1 MQLRLNPRRKES
13 FFQKRLVIKIVL
25 FTLIFSLAIF
35 LIDKIEKPAPNK
47 LIKHKISNDKLIT
60 IK

>member
-1 MQLRLNPRRKES
+1 MQLRLNPRRQES
-13 FFQKRLVIKIVL
+13 FFSKKLVIKIVL
-25 FTLIFSLAIF
+25 FAIIFSLAIF

>member
-1 MQLRLNPRRKES
+1 MQLRLNPRQKES
-13 FFQKRLVIKIVL
+13 FFQKRLVIKIV
-25 FTLIFSLAIF
+25 FFATIFSIAIF
-35 LIDKIEKPAPNK
+35 LIDKIEKPAPSK

>member
-1 MQLRLNPRRKES
+1 MQLRLNPRQKES
-13 FFQKRLVIKIVL
+13 FFSKKLVIKIIL
-25 FTLIFSLAIF
+25 FAFIFSVVIF